1 MSRYRLYPTPAEQD
15 VLREHCAHAR
25 YVWNLA
31 VEQRSWWQP
40 GRPAPRF
47 VEQCRQLT
55 EARAASPWLAA
66 GSVVIQQQALRDFH
80 AAHAS
85 WSASLRAWRIRYA
98 TTPPDERPAA
108 PSPPSWRKRG
118 RSEGFR
124 VVAVAPGDV
133 RRLNRR
139 WGVVLIPKVGWVR
152 FRWSRPVPLAK
163 SYRITRDRAGR
174 WHLAL
179 AALPPGVPAP
189 GNGEVIGV
197 DRGVVVSVALSTGE
211 LFKAPELRPA
221 ERRRLRLLQRR
232 LARQRKGSRRRERT
246 RLAVAR
252 LKAREADRRRDWTE
266 QVSTDLARRFDLIC
280 IEDLD
285 LRAMT
290 RSASGTLERPGRG
303 VRQKAGLNRGI
314 LAAGWGRLVDRLED
328 KAPGRVQ
335 RVAAAYTSQTCNA
348 CGQIARAS
356 RESQP
361 SFRCIACGHQ
371 AHADVNAA
379 RNIAAAGQVVAA
391 RGGQGSPRP
400 VNREPPRLGAV
411 A

>member
-1 MSRYRLYPTPAEQD
+1 MSRYRLHPTPTQEH
-15 VLREHCAHAR
+15 LLLGHCAHAR

-31 VEQRSWWQP
+31 VEQRLSWQP
-40 GRPAPRF
+40 GRPAPGF
-47 VEQCRQLT
+47 VEQCRQLS
-55 EARAASPWLAA
+55 EARVAYPWLAA
-66 GSVVIQQQALRDFH
+66 GSVIVQQQALRDFH

-124 VVAVAPGDV
+124 IVAVRAQDV
-133 RRLNRR
+133 QRLSRR
-139 WGVVLIPKVGWVR
+139 WGQVAVPKLGWVR
-152 FRWSRPVPLAK
+152 FLWSRQVPAAR
-163 SYRITRDRAGR
+163 SYRVTRDRAGR
-174 WHLAL
+174 WHIAFAAVPPAL
-179 AALPPGVPAP
+179 PAP
-189 GNGEVIGV
+189 GNGGVVGV
-197 DRGVVVSVALSTGE
+197 DRGVAVSVALSTGE
-211 LFKAPELRPA
+211 LFKAPGLRPA

-232 LARQRKGSRRRERT
+232 LARQRNGSRRRERT

-266 QVSTDLARRFDLIC
+266 QVSADLARRFDLIYV
-280 IEDLD
+280 EDLD

-290 RSASGTLERPGRG
+290 RSAKGTLQRPGRG

-356 RESQP
+356 RESQS
-361 SFRCIACGHQ
+361 SFRCIACGNQ

-379 RNIAAAGQVVAA
+379 KNIAAAGQVVAA
-391 RGGQGSPRP
+391 RGGPGLPRP
-400 VNREPPRLGAV
+400 VNREPPMLGAV